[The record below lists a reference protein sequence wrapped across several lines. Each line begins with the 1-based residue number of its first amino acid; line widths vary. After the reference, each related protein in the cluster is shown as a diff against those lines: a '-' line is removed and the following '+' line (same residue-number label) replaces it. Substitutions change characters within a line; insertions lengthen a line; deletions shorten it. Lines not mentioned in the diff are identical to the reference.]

1 MRFDHILFPVD
12 FSTPGLAMNAEVQW
26 LAARFQSQVTLL
38 HVFEIPTS
46 WYGTGES
53 PLITGPDIL
62 AYADSERKRLEEY
75 SVDVSNG
82 RVERVS
88 REGSPAHH
96 IVEYAKQH
104 GVDLI
109 VMATH
114 GYGPWRRFLLGSV
127 TMKVLHDSSCPVWM
141 HASPGRIK
149 HDSKQQA
156 LQILCSLELADES
169 VPVLRQT
176 QQLAELFRGTVQI
189 VHCVPGLD
197 SKLSRHSP
205 QLHHSL
211 KDFARE
217 EIAKL
222 QRQAGTAFPVLI
234 TDQSISTD
242 IGQAAQEFQADL
254 VVTGRGRIQE
264 SFGTLR
270 THELEIT
277 SLVSCPVISFCSR
290 EEERPSVE
298 TIAQVATSK

>member
-1 MRFDHILFPVD
+1 LVWHR
-12 FSTPGLAMNAEVQW
+12 
-26 LAARFQSQVTLL
+26 
-38 HVFEIPTS
+38 
-46 WYGTGES
+46 GE

-176 QQLAELFRGTVQI
+176 QQLAELFRGNSSDCSLRSRFGFQTVQAFSATPPFAKRLCARRNCKATAPSRNRVPCSHYRPIDIHRHRSGSSGVSGRPRRYGTGENTGI
-189 VHCVPGLD
+189 VWNTSHTRIGNHQPCFLPGNQFL
-197 SKLSRHSP
+197 L
-205 QLHHSL
+205 
-211 KDFARE
+211 
-217 EIAKL
+217 
-222 QRQAGTAFPVLI
+222 
-234 TDQSISTD
+234 
-242 IGQAAQEFQADL
+242 
-254 VVTGRGRIQE
+254 TGRG
-264 SFGTLR
+264 
-270 THELEIT
+270 T
-277 SLVSCPVISFCSR
+277 SECRNNCASSH
-290 EEERPSVE
+290 VE
-298 TIAQVATSK
+298 VAR

>member
-1 MRFDHILFPVD
+1 MIVRVLSGCMHLQAESSTIRNNRLFTFFVRWN
-12 FSTPGLAMNAEVQW
+12 SLTS
-26 LAARFQSQVTLL
+26 QSL
-38 HVFEIPTS
+38 FC
-46 WYGTGES
+46 G
-53 PLITGPDIL
+53 
-62 AYADSERKRLEEY
+62 KR
-75 SVDVSNG
+75 SN
-82 RVERVS
+82 S
-88 REGSPAHH
+88 
-96 IVEYAKQH
+96 Q
-104 GVDLI
+104 
-109 VMATH
+109 
-114 GYGPWRRFLLGSV
+114 
-127 TMKVLHDSSCPVWM
+127 SC
-141 HASPGRIK
+141 SG
-149 HDSKQQA
+149 
-156 LQILCSLELADES
+156 
-169 VPVLRQT
+169 
-176 QQLAELFRGTVQI
+176 GTVQI

-290 EEERPSVE
+290 EEECPSVE